1 MKETKKHSGTK
12 NQLDAHVH
20 EILKVLRSIDSH
32 LASMVYEATPGQ
44 GFSAG
49 AQKIMAQPFID
60 ESKNSSLAKLISEE
74 IRNAL
79 GEK

>member
-1 MKETKKHSGTK
+1 MKEAKKHPK
-12 NQLDAHVH
+12 KDPMDKHVH

-32 LASMVYEATPGQ
+32 LASMVYEATPGR
-44 GFSAG
+44 GFTAG
-49 AQKIMAQPFID
+49 AEKIMAQPFID
-60 ESKNSSLAKLISEE
+60 ESKDNALANLIREE